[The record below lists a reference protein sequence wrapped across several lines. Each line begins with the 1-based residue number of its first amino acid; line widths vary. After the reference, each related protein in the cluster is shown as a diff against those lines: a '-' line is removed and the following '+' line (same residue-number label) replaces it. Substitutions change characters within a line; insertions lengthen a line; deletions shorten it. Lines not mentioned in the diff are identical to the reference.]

1 MAQFRKT
8 TGVAAHDRLTAV
20 LALAADR
27 PGPSSPCPPPP
38 DLAAFIEGKLSGEA
52 RQSIK
57 THLAD
62 CEECYALWCAVT
74 AGLEEEGHGRRQT
87 SSLLKPRN
95 LTYLGS
101 ALALAASVALF
112 INIYD
117 PGLPGSDS
125 ITPAGGE
132 GQRESS
138 QVQSEQGEAED
149 GQMVA
154 GQTKPMEKNTA
165 PAAAT
170 EPIASQAEQIKRK
183 DGAHS
188 PPAAAPPAAVAP
200 MTETASAAAVRQTAR
215 ATTPLEQWLQQVET
229 ECRQDKA
236 GLEFWWRIEE
246 DGQAIKSSLAL
257 AAEDSPDRQQL
268 FARLLTEVQEIRQA
282 KDIAGQ
288 CKRIKAALA
297 AAKARGK

>member
-27 PGPSSPCPPPP
+27 PGPSSPCPQPT
-38 DLAAFIEGKLSGEA
+38 DLAAYVEGKLSGEA
-52 RQSIK
+52 QQFIK

-74 AGLEEEGHGRRQT
+74 AGLAEEGHGRRQT
-87 SSLLKPRN
+87 FSLLKPRN

-117 PGLPGSDS
+117 PGIPGSDS
-125 ITPAGGE
+125 ISPAGGE
-132 GQRESS
+132 GQ
-138 QVQSEQGEAED
+138 
-149 GQMVA
+149 
-154 GQTKPMEKNTA
+154 KEK
-165 PAAAT
+165 
-170 EPIASQAEQIKRK
+170 SQAEQIKLK
-183 DGAHS
+183 NGAHS
-188 PPAAAPPAAVAP
+188 PSPETPAAAAAPMAETAPAA
-200 MTETASAAAVRQTAR
+200 ASRQTAR
-215 ATTPLEQWLQQVET
+215 ATTPLELWLQQVET

-257 AAEDSPDRQQL
+257 AAVDSADRQQL
-268 FARLLTEVQEIRQA
+268 FARLLTEVQAIHQE

>member
-8 TGVAAHDRLTAV
+8 TGVAAQDRLTAV

-27 PGPSSPCPPPP
+27 PGPSSPCPQPT
-38 DLAAFIEGKLSGEA
+38 DLAAYVEGKLSGEA
-52 RQSIK
+52 QQLIK

-74 AGLEEEGHGRRQT
+74 AGLAEEGHGRRQT
-87 SSLLKPRN
+87 FSLLKPRN

-117 PGLPGSDS
+117 PGIPGSDS
-125 ITPAGGE
+125 ISPAGGE
-132 GQRESS
+132 GQKEKS
-138 QVQSEQGEAED
+138 QVQSEPGEADKE
-149 GQMVA
+149 QMA
-154 GQTKPMEKNTA
+154 AEQTRPTEKNIA
-165 PAAAT
+165 PAAT
-170 EPIASQAEQIKRK
+170 EPIAGQAEQIKLK
-183 DGAHS
+183 DGVHAP
-188 PPAAAPPAAVAP
+188 PPAAPAAAAAP
-200 MTETASAAAVRQTAR
+200 MAETASAAARQAAQ

-257 AAEDSPDRQQL
+257 AAEDSADRQQL
-268 FARLLTEVQEIRQA
+268 FARLLTEVQAIHQA